1 MKIKELHLRNIA
13 SIEKADIDFENSL
26 HDGITGEPAGI
37 FLIAGDTGAGK
48 SVILDGIAMALYKKT
63 PRIVG
68 VANTNKNNFNNEEGE
83 NIKVNSI
90 EQYTRLGISVNDE
103 CYSEV
108 VFIGNDG
115 MEYHARL
122 SLGIYRGRTDKET
135 GLRPIRYR
143 DPLWEVKIGEND
155 WTKVEN
161 DGQPILN
168 AVGLTFEQFGR
179 MAMLAQGQFASFLTG
194 DKKER
199 ESILEQLTNTA
210 HFTQYGNAIKSLFD
224 KAKASK
230 NEAQMA
236 YDTEKQHILSP
247 EDYTQCETEYKEKGQ
262 SKAELEKKK
271 AFNEEQLN
279 HLKDIEKQQQAKAEA
294 ETKIKELQEIIAGDD
309 YREKKNLVSLW
320 DQTIDQ
326 RLWLNDLKS
335 QQKQAEKSSAEMK
348 QSHQGFTTLSADFQ
362 FQEKELKNLEE
373 QLNQSK
379 QWLEERKEKDS
390 LYTHAG
396 VYKLKLESLMANQK
410 ALSEKEAEIKK
421 LQANEPSLR
430 TSVEEASKNA
440 EMAKQAVDKQQ
451 EAIDQL
457 TKERNKLNPTQI
469 ATDIEAT
476 NKRINALDVLHTDMV
491 RLEQDK
497 KETEAL
503 KEKIRKDEE
512 QFEILKGEKEKAE
525 GELSLAEER
534 KNKAQNLLSTMKMS
548 VEETLINLRKKLQ
561 EQAIKTCP
569 LCGQEIQHLKVDD
582 EFKDLLTPLQTEEK
596 AANEAYEE
604 KKKASDGINE
614 NYNKLKGQLDANQ
627 KQWEEKKNNHQQKEN
642 SLQEKAQPL
651 GVDISTNWK
660 DQIAAF
666 IQKLSQRL
674 SALKESQT
682 QAEKLQTSIQALVK
696 EKSGL
701 DKANLQAQKAKSQAE
716 NNLKNN
722 QDHIERM
729 DKEVKALHEQQANL
743 RQELDE
749 ILAPHYPT
757 WEKDCP
763 ATIGSLMEEAK
774 DYNDRKKANEKQETE
789 FNNRQTLI
797 KNIGSI
803 RHSILTACPEWDT
816 AVLPQHHECRDI
828 LSAWN
833 NLYGNIQAQ
842 KELITRCEKQIEK
855 RKQQLEEY
863 RQATGITTDQLS
875 EIDAQKSIL
884 EGARAF
890 IQQTDSQLQSRKDA
904 ITTAEKLMQE
914 AMKKLDVTETENLPD
929 KTELEESIKENQRII
944 IELVEEMGA
953 IKNKLD
959 THKTN
964 KKKLAELAEQLET
977 RTRNFNKWDKLNN
990 IFGGTRFRTLV
1001 QTYILRPLLNN
1012 ANIYLEK
1019 ITDRYVLTCSED
1031 NEQLSILVLDRYN
1044 KNQIRSVTVLSGGE
1058 RFMISLALSLALSSL
1073 NRPDMNINILFID
1086 EGFGTLDEKSL
1097 DSVMNTLEK
1106 LQDIAGQNNRRVGI
1120 ISHREELDERIPVQI
1135 RVIKKGEGRSHVEI
1149 KNS

>member
-26 HDGITGEPAGI
+26 QDGITGEPAGI

-48 SVILDGIAMALYKKT
+48 SVILDGIAMALYKNT
-63 PRIVG
+63 PRIAG
-68 VANTNKNNFNNEEGE
+68 VANTNKNNFNNDEGE
-83 NIKVNSI
+83 SIRVNSI
-90 EQYTRLGISVNDE
+90 EQYTRLGISVKDE

-108 VFIGNDG
+108 VFTGNDG
-115 MEYHARL
+115 QEYHARL
-122 SLGIYRGRTDKET
+122 TLGIYKGRTDKET
-135 GLRPIRYR
+135 GLRPILYR
-143 DPLWEVKIGEND
+143 DPSWEVKIGEND
-155 WTKVEN
+155 WIKVGK

-179 MAMLAQGQFASFLTG
+179 MAMLAQGQFASFLTR

-199 ESILEQLTNTA
+199 ESILEHLTNTA
-210 HFTQYGNAIKSLFD
+210 HFTQYGNASKSLFD

-230 NEAQMA
+230 NEVQMA

-247 EDYTQCETEYKEKGQ
+247 EDYTQCETEYKEKNEN
-262 SKAELEKKK
+262 KTRKEKEK
-271 AFNEEQLN
+271 AFKEEQLN
-279 HLKDIEKQQQAKAEA
+279 HLKDIEKQQKAKAEA
-294 ETKIKELQEIIAGDD
+294 ETKVKELEEIITGDD

-326 RLWLNDLKS
+326 RLWLNDWKS
-335 QQKQAEKSSAEMK
+335 QQKQAEKTSAERK
-348 QSHQGFTTLSADFQ
+348 QSHQVFTTLSADFQ
-362 FQEKELKNLEE
+362 FQKEGLKELEE
-373 QLNQSK
+373 QLNQSN

-396 VYKLKLESLMANQK
+396 EYKLKLESLMANQK
-410 ALSEKEAEIKK
+410 TLSEKGAEIKQ
-421 LQANEPSLR
+421 LQTNNPSLR
-430 TSVEEASKNA
+430 VSVEEATKNA
-440 EMAKQAVDKQQ
+440 EIAKQAVDKLQT
-451 EAIDQL
+451 AINQL
-457 TKERNKLNPTQI
+457 TKERDVLNPTQI
-469 ATDIEAT
+469 ATDIEAA
-476 NKRINALDVLHTDMV
+476 NKHKNALDVLRTEME

-503 KEKIRKDEE
+503 KESIIKDEG
-512 QFEILKGEKEKAE
+512 QFEKLKGEKEKVE
-525 GELSLAEER
+525 GELSLAEKR
-534 KNKAQNLLSTMKMS
+534 KNKAQNLLYTMKMS

-561 EQAIKTCP
+561 EQAIDTCP
-569 LCGQEIQHLKVDD
+569 LCGQEIQNLKVDE
-582 EFKDLLTPLQTEEK
+582 EFKHLLTPLQTEEK
-596 AANEAYEE
+596 AANEEYEE
-604 KKKASDGINE
+604 KKKASDDINKD
-614 NYNKLKGQLDANQ
+614 YNRLKGQLDAHS
-627 KQWEEKKNNHQQKEN
+627 KQWKEKNNNNQQKEKD
-642 SLQEKAQPL
+642 LQEKAKPL

-666 IQKLSQRL
+666 IQELSQRL
-674 SALKESQT
+674 TALKESQT
-682 QAEKLQTSIQALVK
+682 KAEKLQTSIQALVK
-696 EKSGL
+696 EKSSF

-729 DKEVKALHEQQANL
+729 EKEVKALHEKQANL

-763 ATIGSLMEEAK
+763 ATIDSLMEEAK

-789 FNNRQTLI
+789 FNQRQMLI
-797 KNIGSI
+797 KNIGNI

-816 AVLPQHHECRDI
+816 VVLPQHHECRDI

-863 RQATGITTDQLS
+863 RQETGITTDQLS

-914 AMKKLDVTETENLPD
+914 AMKRLDVTETENLPD
-929 KTELEESIKENQRII
+929 KTELEENIQKLDGEII
-944 IELVEEMGA
+944 ALATEMG
-953 IKNKLD
+953 IIQNKLD
-959 THKTN
+959 THKEN
-964 KKKLAELAEQLET
+964 EKKLAELTKQLEVL
-977 RTRNFNKWDKLNN
+977 TRNFNKWDQLNN

-1044 KNQIRSVTVLSGGE
+1044 KDQSAVSRY
-1058 RFMISLALSLALSSL
+1058 F
-1073 NRPDMNINILFID
+1073 
-1086 EGFGTLDEKSL
+1086 
-1097 DSVMNTLEK
+1097 
-1106 LQDIAGQNNRRVGI
+1106 RVANA
-1120 ISHREELDERIPVQI
+1120 S
-1135 RVIKKGEGRSHVEI
+1135 
-1149 KNS
+1149 

>member
-13 SIEKADIDFENSL
+13 SIEKADIDFEKSL
-26 HDGITGEPAGI
+26 YDGITGETAGI

-48 SVILDGIAMALYKKT
+48 SVILDGISMALYKKT
-63 PRIVG
+63 PRITG
-68 VANTNKNNFNNEEGE
+68 VSNSKNNKYNNEEGE
-83 NIKVNSI
+83 TIQINSI
-90 EQYTRLGISVNDE
+90 QQYTRLGISVKDE

-108 VFIGNDG
+108 VFTGNDG
-115 MEYHARL
+115 QEYHARL
-122 SLGIYRGRTDKET
+122 TLGIYKGRTDKET
-135 GLRPIRYR
+135 GLRPILYR
-143 DPLWEVKIGEND
+143 DPTWEVKIGEND
-155 WTKVEN
+155 WTKVST
-161 DGQPILN
+161 DGQPILD

-230 NEAQMA
+230 SEVQTA
-236 YDTEKQHILSP
+236 YDIEKQHILSP
-247 EDYTQCETEYKEKGQ
+247 EDYNQYETEYKEKYEN
-262 SKAELEKKK
+262 KTRKEKEK
-271 AFNEEQLN
+271 AFKEEQLN

-294 ETKIKELQEIIAGDD
+294 ETKVKELEEIITGDD

-326 RLWLNDLKS
+326 RLWLNDWKS
-335 QQKQAEKSSAEMK
+335 QQIQAEKSSAEMK

-362 FQEKELKNLEE
+362 FQKEELQELEE

-396 VYKLKLESLMANQK
+396 VYKLKLESLMADQK
-410 ALSEKEAEIKK
+410 TLSEKEAEIKK
-421 LQANEPSLR
+421 LQANEPSLK
-430 TSVEEASKNA
+430 TSVEEATKNA

-451 EAIDQL
+451 AAIDQL
-457 TKERNKLNPTQI
+457 TKERDELNPTQI

-503 KEKIRKDEE
+503 KEKIRKDKEE
-512 QFEILKGEKEKAE
+512 FEKLKGEKEKAE
-525 GELSLAEER
+525 GELSVAEER

-548 VEETLINLRKKLQ
+548 VEDTLINLRKKLQ
-561 EQAIKTCP
+561 EQAIDTCP
-569 LCGQEIQHLKVDD
+569 LCGQDIQHLKMDD
-582 EFKDLLTPLQTEEK
+582 EFKDLLTPLQAEEK
-596 AANEAYEE
+596 AANKEYEE
-604 KKKASDGINE
+604 KKKASDEINKDL
-614 NYNKLKGQLDANQ
+614 NRLKGQLDANQ
-627 KQWEEKKNNHQQKEN
+627 KQWELKNNNNQLKEN

-666 IQKLSQRL
+666 IQKLIQRL

-696 EKSGL
+696 DKSGL

-729 DKEVKALHEQQANL
+729 GKEVKALHEQQTNL

-797 KNIGSI
+797 KNIESI
-803 RHSILTACPEWDT
+803 CHSILTTCPEWDT
-816 AVLPQHHECRDI
+816 VVLPQHHECRDI

-904 ITTAEKLMQE
+904 ITTAEKLMVE
-914 AMKKLDVTETENLPD
+914 AMKKLGVTEMENLPD
-929 KTELEESIKENQRII
+929 KTELEECIQKLDSEII
-944 IELVEEMGA
+944 ALATEMGV
-953 IKNKLD
+953 IQNKLD
-959 THKTN
+959 THKEN
-964 KKKLAELAEQLET
+964 EKKLAELTKQLESL
-977 RTRNFNKWDKLNN
+977 TRNFNKWDKLNN

-1073 NRPDMNINILFID
+1073 NRPDMNVNILFID
-1086 EGFGTLDEKSL
+1086 EGFGTLDDNSL
-1097 DSVMNTLEK
+1097 TSVMNTLEK
-1106 LQDIAGQNNRRVGI
+1106 LQEIAGQNNRRVGI
-1120 ISHREELDERIPVQI
+1120 ISHREELIDRITVKI
-1135 RVIKKGEGRSHVEI
+1135 IVKKKGEGRSQIEI